1 MCYLNVK
8 LVGLDPSEQHLSSE
22 AVSSDSV
29 LVLFTDDALNAQER
43 HEGLLRELQE
53 LAEHGQ

>member
-8 LVGLDPSEQHLSSE
+8 LVGLDLSSE
-22 AVSSDSV
+22 AVSGDCA